1 MDNITD
7 NKIWKFQKSCEAYW
21 CENYGEDFNMKTKP
35 HFDMAV
41 S

>member
-35 HFDMAV
+35 HFHMAV